1 MTVIT
6 NIVVALMI
14 VTQGEEPVRAYPEI
28 EVKRPESP
36 YCVPVGNHVSDS
48 IFNSIVLVRPSDN
61 VETLYRKTCK
71 TNFVYSADV
80 NISPVKG
87 SCEMPGCDGVHQYTI
102 DELFKCPIRGIY
114 FETSIR
120 YLCEKHKYLQ
130 YLWEVGK

>member
-6 NIVVALMI
+6 NMVVALMI

-28 EVKRPESP
+28 EVKRPELQ

-71 TNFVYSADV
+71 TNFVYSTTIPHRAMRCQCHYDGC
-80 NISPVKG
+80 S
-87 SCEMPGCDGVHQYTI
+87 EMHTCTI
-102 DELFKCPIRGIY
+102 DELFGRTVRAFAIEHDDPAY
-114 FETSIR
+114 
-120 YLCEKHKYLQ
+120 CERHKKL
-130 YLWEVGK
+130 LK

>member
-6 NIVVALMI
+6 NMVVALMI
-14 VTQGEEPVRAYPEI
+14 VTQGEEPVKAI
-28 EVKRPESP
+28 P
-36 YCVPVGNHVSDS
+36 YTEPPKISDGS
-48 IFNSIVLVRPSDN
+48 IMYCNDLQSYLNKCAWGDP
-61 VETLYRKTCK
+61 ETLYRKTCK

-87 SCEMPGCDGVHQYTI
+87 PCEMPGCDGVHQYTI

-120 YLCEKHKYLQ
+120 QLCEKHKYLQ
-130 YLWEVGK
+130 YLREVGK